1 MPLLRGFLQLTAFLA
16 IGESL
21 RFLLAWP
28 VSGGVAGMLLL
39 TLWLMLTGQIGD
51 GLALASQS
59 LISVLV
65 LLITPGVVGVFFLG
79 DQFAGQWLAIGL
91 ALVLGTLLSVLT
103 TLMLM
108 RCLAADPGDN
118 SSCPGGG
125 SGRHG

>member
-1 MPLLRGFLQLTAFLA
+1 MPLLRGFLQLTTFLA

-21 RFLLAWP
+21 RFLLGWP

-39 TLWLMLTGQIGD
+39 TLWLMLTGQVGD
-51 GLALASQS
+51 GLAQASQS

-65 LLITPGVVGVFFLG
+65 LLIMPGVVGVFFLG
-79 DQFAGQWLAIGL
+79 DRFAGQWFAIGL

-103 TLMLM
+103 TLILI
-108 RCLAADPGDN
+108 RRFTADPGGN

-125 SGRHG
+125 SGHHE